1 MKILNKILLIVLFI
15 TCVVLCGCNNNSK
28 YEEAYSFTDDL
39 AAVKLRGL
47 WGFIDTEE
55 NLVITPTYEE
65 AHSFYN
71 NIAPVKKDGFWGA
84 IDKKNNVIIPFDY
97 EEATIVS
104 DTLISVKKNSKYGCI
119 DFKNNIV
126 VDFVSETPIS
136 LYNCGEENIA
146 IITENNYQ
154 GFIALNTNLKVEPKY
169 TAIMPNNSIVHLES
183 NGKFGFVNL
192 ESKTIV
198 EPKYSYYLS
207 FNDDLTPVDIDG
219 KFGYINTK
227 DKMIIKPIYD
237 GADSFIN
244 GLATVYLDGKTG
256 CIDKNG
262 DVVIPFKYDYINSF
276 WESDVLLASL
286 DNKVALMNTKGEL
299 LFEPK
304 FEYIELGS
312 GDDMFAASYVDEDG
326 NRKNVF
332 INKQGEIILTTDYTE
347 IYPFYDGFAT
357 IYKSSKCGILA
368 SNGIEVVP
376 PIYDEVYNIDSS
388 RNIFQVCLNGKWGL
402 IDKTQKEILKCEYN
416 IIDPYTE
423 NIFLVSKDNKWGLY
437 NKSSNKFTDIIY
449 DEITPSF
456 GDIAPISVKLD
467 NQWFYIDED
476 GNKLK

>member
-1 MKILNKILLIVLFI
+1 
-15 TCVVLCGCNNNSK
+15 
-28 YEEAYSFTDDL
+28 
-39 AAVKLRGL
+39 
-47 WGFIDTEE
+47 
-55 NLVITPTYEE
+55 
-65 AHSFYN
+65 
-71 NIAPVKKDGFWGA
+71 
-84 IDKKNNVIIPFDY
+84 
-97 EEATIVS
+97 
-104 DTLISVKKNSKYGCI
+104 
-119 DFKNNIV
+119 
-126 VDFVSETPIS
+126 
-136 LYNCGEENIA
+136 
-146 IITENNYQ
+146 
-154 GFIALNTNLKVEPKY
+154 
-169 TAIMPNNSIVHLES
+169 
-183 NGKFGFVNL
+183 
-192 ESKTIV
+192 
-198 EPKYSYYLS
+198 
-207 FNDDLTPVDIDG
+207 
-219 KFGYINTK
+219 
-227 DKMIIKPIYD
+227 MIIKPIYD

-276 WESDVLLASL
+276 WESDILVASL

-312 GDDMFAASYVDEDG
+312 GDNMFAASYVDEDG

-332 INKQGEIILTTDYTE
+332 INKQGEIILNTDYTE
-347 IYPFYDGFAT
+347 IYPFYDSFAT

-402 IDKTQKEILKCEYN
+402 
-416 IIDPYTE
+416 
-423 NIFLVSKDNKWGLY
+423 Y

-467 NQWFYIDED
+467 NQWFYIDEN